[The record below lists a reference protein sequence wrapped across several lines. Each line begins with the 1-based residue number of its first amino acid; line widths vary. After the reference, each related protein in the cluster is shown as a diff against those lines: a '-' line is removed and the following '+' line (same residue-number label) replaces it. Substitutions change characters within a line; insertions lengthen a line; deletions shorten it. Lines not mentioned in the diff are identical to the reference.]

1 MSQRIVVV
9 DDSRTVCGVV
19 EWAYH
24 GSGIEV
30 LPVRTGS
37 EALALI
43 RKVPPVAVI
52 VSYSLPDMEAAAF
65 CSALRGDAAAGKVPI
80 LLLTGGY
87 HPVDTAA
94 VLTAGADDALR
105 KPFRSSDLLAR
116 VLGVR
121 DRGAERGYFA
131 GARPV
136 APPPLRPALI
146 PPPLVGPPLVG
157 PPPARDAGLVKPPTP
172 PAALLIAPPT
182 APLIAPPPRPSGLV
196 APPPAALMGGATAVS
211 AAFTAPP
218 SAVHP
223 AAAAAAAFA
232 APSGSPSSGM
242 HRAAPPP
249 SGLRTEEREA
259 LLRALQPV
267 VLEQVKGALPAIV
280 REVLPAMLRE
290 VLATVMREQ
299 LGAKVEE
306 YSKRRVDEFVERE
319 LPQAVDAAIER
330 YLKRIGEGDGGSDES

>member
-94 VLTAGADDALR
+94 VLAAGADDALR

-121 DRGAERGYFA
+121 DRGAARGYFA

-136 APPPLRPALI
+136 APPPLRPAVI
-146 PPPLVGPPLVG
+146 PPPLVGPP
-157 PPPARDAGLVKPPTP
+157 PPRPTGLVAP

-182 APLIAPPPRPSGLV
+182 APLIAPPPWPSGLV

-223 AAAAAAAFA
+223 AVAAAAAFA
-232 APSGSPSSGM
+232 APAGSPSSGM

-306 YSKRRVDEFVERE
+306 YSKQRVDEFVERD
-319 LPQAVDAAIER
+319 LPQAADAAIER
-330 YLKRIGEGDGGSDES
+330 YLKRIGEDDGGSGES